1 MEGFVGVDPS
11 RSQVVL
17 SFRGTQS
24 IRNWI
29 TNLDLFTDD
38 CDDLPVGEDSDCE
51 IHSGFNEAWNQVKE
65 SVYTFIAN
73 ASSTYPNH
81 TLVVTGHSLG
91 GAVGTIAAAHLR
103 AKGYALDLYTF
114 GSPRVGNED
123 FVNFVNNQ
131 EGNEFRVTHA
141 DDPVPRLPPS
151 SLLLGSYR
159 HTSPEFWLT
168 VEDAATISASAI
180 KASNFELCE
189 GIDNDACNAGTDGLN
204 IEAHRFY
211 LRNISACGKDGLQ
224 FRKY

>member
-29 TNLDLFTDD
+29 TNLDIRTDS
-38 CDDLPVGEDSDCE
+38 CDDLPVSSDSDCE
-51 IHSGFNEAWNQVKE
+51 IHSGFNEAWNQVKD

-81 TLVVTGHSLG
+81 TLAVTGHSLG
-91 GAVGTIAAAHLR
+91 GAVATIAAANLR
-103 AKGYALDLYTF
+103 AQGYPCDLYTF

-123 FVNFVNNQ
+123 FVNFVDSQ
-131 EGNEFRVTHA
+131 EGNEFRVTHF

-151 SLLLGSYR
+151 SALLGSYR

-168 VEDAATISASAI
+168 TEDGTNVTASAI
-180 KASNFELCE
+180 NVSNFEVCE
-189 GIDNDACNAGTDGLN
+189 GIDNDDCVGSQDGLN
-204 IEAHRFY
+204 IDAHRLYF
-211 LRNISACGKDGLQ
+211 RNISACGPEGLQ
-224 FRKY
+224 LRKQ